1 MPTWTLENADDVAA
15 HNKYTFFKSPR
26 EAIAPVRPGDIV
38 KLIFVFESSDPEAP
52 RAERMWVIVDRIDG
66 DGRFFGRL
74 DNQPRWIE
82 DLKPG
87 DDVAFDARHIINTQ
101 YDSDDNLVERYIKR
115 CYVTQRVLRDGAKVG
130 YLYREAPDRDDDSG
144 WRFTAGDESD
154 EYMDDADNAAY
165 VSVGA
170 VLSKDDSFIDLLD
183 APTGAAFE
191 RDRDTMAFVRE
202 TDSRTGDDD

>member
-15 HNKYTFFKSPR
+15 QNKYTFFKSPR
-26 EAIAPVRPGDIV
+26 ETIALVRPGDIV
-38 KLIFVFESSDPEAP
+38 KLIFVVESSDPEAP
-52 RAERMWVIVDRIDG
+52 RAERMWVVVDRIDG

-74 DNQPRWIE
+74 GNQPRWIK
-82 DLKPG
+82 DLQRG
-87 DDVAFDARHIINTQ
+87 DEVAFDARHIIDTQ
-101 YDSDDNLVERYIKR
+101 HDSDDNLVERYIKR
-115 CYVTQRVLRDGAKVG
+115 CYVTQRVLRDGANVG

-183 APTGAAFE
+183 APIGAAFE

-202 TDSRTGDDD
+202 TDSRTGDEA

>member
-1 MPTWTLENADDVAA
+1 MPSWTLENADDVAA
-15 HNKYTFFKSPR
+15 QNKYTFFKSPR
-26 EAIAPVRPGDIV
+26 EAIALVRPGDIV
-38 KLIFVFESSDPEAP
+38 KLIFLFESSDPEAP
-52 RAERMWVIVDRIDG
+52 RAERMWVIVERIDG

-74 DNQPRWIE
+74 DNQPRWIQ
-82 DLKPG
+82 DLKP
-87 DDVAFDARHIINTQ
+87 DDGVAFDARHIINTP

-183 APTGAAFE
+183 APAGAAFQWDG
-191 RDRDTMAFVRE
+191 RAKAFVPE
-202 TDSRTGDDD
+202 GDAGTAGNR